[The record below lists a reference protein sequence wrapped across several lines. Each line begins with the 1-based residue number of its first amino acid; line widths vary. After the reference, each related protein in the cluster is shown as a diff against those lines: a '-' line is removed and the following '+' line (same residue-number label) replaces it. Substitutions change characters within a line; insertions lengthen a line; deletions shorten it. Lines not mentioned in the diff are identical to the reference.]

1 MEEIDIYV
9 CVRECGAFVVV
20 IVVFLLAKLFKIIN
34 IAVGKGRGRKSKMW
48 YYKIISWIEY
58 LLQILIPGNKT
69 PF

>member
-1 MEEIDIYV
+1 MCV
-9 CVRECGAFVVV
+9 CESVCGAFVVV